1 MTDLEQVEIQ
11 IDMANKLRALRDNC
25 VKLTAS
31 ETWKDVID
39 TGYFKEEAARLVMAK
54 SSNLSAEQMKLIDNM
69 QYGIGALA
77 NYIES
82 VMRRGAEMD
91 QALSEHEETQP
102 IGRLFVERAEN
113 ARLVRIA
120 GMAFQHGLGL
130 FPSIAPEIGLQ
141 QINHGPEMTA
151 FLHIDLEDIAQ
162 IIHRWAGQPEQALLF
177 D

>member
-54 SSNLSAEQMKLIDNM
+54 SSNLSAEQMQLIDNM

-77 NYIES
+77 NYIEA

-91 QALSEHEETQP
+91 QAIGEHEETRDE
-102 IGRLFVERAEN
+102 ILAE
-113 ARLVRIA
+113 
-120 GMAFQHGLGL
+120 
-130 FPSIAPEIGLQ
+130 EI
-141 QINHGPEMTA
+141 TV
-151 FLHIDLEDIAQ
+151 
-162 IIHRWAGQPEQALLF
+162 
-177 D
+177 

>member
-31 ETWKDVID
+31 EPWKDVID

-54 SSNLSAEQMKLIDNM
+54 SSNLNADQMKLIDNM

-77 NYIES
+77 NFLES

-91 QALSEHEETQP
+91 TALGEHEQTREE
-102 IGRLFVERAEN
+102 ILAE
-113 ARLVRIA
+113 
-120 GMAFQHGLGL
+120 GL
-130 FPSIAPEIGLQ
+130 
-141 QINHGPEMTA
+141 NK
-151 FLHIDLEDIAQ
+151 
-162 IIHRWAGQPEQALLF
+162 
-177 D
+177 

>member
-31 ETWKDVID
+31 ETWKDII
-39 TGYFKEEAARLVMAK
+39 TEGYFKEEAARLVMAK
-54 SSNLSAEQMKLIDNM
+54 SSNLTPEQMQLIDNM

-91 QALSEHEETQP
+91 QAIGEHEETREE
-102 IGRLFVERAEN
+102 ILAEE
-113 ARLVRIA
+113 IA
-120 GMAFQHGLGL
+120 V
-130 FPSIAPEIGLQ
+130 
-141 QINHGPEMTA
+141 
-151 FLHIDLEDIAQ
+151 
-162 IIHRWAGQPEQALLF
+162 
-177 D
+177 

>member
-11 IDMANKLRALRDNC
+11 IDMAHKLRKMRDNC

-31 ETWKDVID
+31 EAWKDIID

-54 SSNLSAEQMKLIDNM
+54 SSNLTPEQMQLIDNM

-91 QALSEHEETQP
+91 QALSEHEETREE
-102 IGRLFVERAEN
+102 ILAE
-113 ARLVRIA
+113 
-120 GMAFQHGLGL
+120 
-130 FPSIAPEIGLQ
+130 EIKV
-141 QINHGPEMTA
+141 
-151 FLHIDLEDIAQ
+151 
-162 IIHRWAGQPEQALLF
+162 
-177 D
+177 

>member
-77 NYIES
+77 NFIES

-91 QALSEHEETQP
+91 QAVGEHEETREE
-102 IGRLFVERAEN
+102 ILAEE
-113 ARLVRIA
+113 VKV
-120 GMAFQHGLGL
+120 
-130 FPSIAPEIGLQ
+130 
-141 QINHGPEMTA
+141 
-151 FLHIDLEDIAQ
+151 
-162 IIHRWAGQPEQALLF
+162 
-177 D
+177 

>member
-11 IDMANKLRALRDNC
+11 IDMAHKLRKMRDNC

-31 ETWKDVID
+31 ETWKDIID

-54 SSNLSAEQMKLIDNM
+54 SSNLTPEQMQLIDNM

-91 QALSEHEETQP
+91 QAIGEHEETREE
-102 IGRLFVERAEN
+102 ILAE
-113 ARLVRIA
+113 
-120 GMAFQHGLGL
+120 
-130 FPSIAPEIGLQ
+130 EISV
-141 QINHGPEMTA
+141 
-151 FLHIDLEDIAQ
+151 
-162 IIHRWAGQPEQALLF
+162 
-177 D
+177 

>member
-11 IDMANKLRALRDNC
+11 IDMAHKLRKMRDNC

-31 ETWKDVID
+31 EAWKDIID

-54 SSNLSAEQMKLIDNM
+54 SSNLTPEQMQLIDNM

-91 QALSEHEETQP
+91 QAIDEHEETREE
-102 IGRLFVERAEN
+102 ILAE
-113 ARLVRIA
+113 
-120 GMAFQHGLGL
+120 
-130 FPSIAPEIGLQ
+130 EIKV
-141 QINHGPEMTA
+141 
-151 FLHIDLEDIAQ
+151 
-162 IIHRWAGQPEQALLF
+162 
-177 D
+177 

>member
-39 TGYFKEEAARLVMAK
+39 EGYFKEEAARLVMAK
-54 SSNLSAEQMKLIDNM
+54 SSNLSSEQMELIDRM

-77 NYIES
+77 NFIES

-91 QALSEHEETQP
+91 QALGEHEETRDE
-102 IGRLFVERAEN
+102 ILAEE
-113 ARLVRIA
+113 VKV
-120 GMAFQHGLGL
+120 
-130 FPSIAPEIGLQ
+130 
-141 QINHGPEMTA
+141 
-151 FLHIDLEDIAQ
+151 
-162 IIHRWAGQPEQALLF
+162 
-177 D
+177 

>member
-11 IDMANKLRALRDNC
+11 IDMAHKLRKMRDNC

-31 ETWKDVID
+31 EPWKDIID

-54 SSNLSAEQMKLIDNM
+54 SSNLTPEQMQLIDNM

-91 QALSEHEETQP
+91 QAIGEHEET
-102 IGRLFVERAEN
+102 RE
-113 ARLVRIA
+113 
-120 GMAFQHGLGL
+120 
-130 FPSIAPEIGLQ
+130 EILS
-141 QINHGPEMTA
+141 E
-151 FLHIDLEDIAQ
+151 EVKV
-162 IIHRWAGQPEQALLF
+162 
-177 D
+177 